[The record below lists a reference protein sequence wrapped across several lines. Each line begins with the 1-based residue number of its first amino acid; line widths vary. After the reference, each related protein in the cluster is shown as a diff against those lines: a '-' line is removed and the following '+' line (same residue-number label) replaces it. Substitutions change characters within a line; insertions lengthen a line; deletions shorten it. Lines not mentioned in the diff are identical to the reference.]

1 MLRKPRPSYSKKFA
15 ETRERCSCNYEQNC
29 IFKLEIPFENKVYL
43 SFVLFAFVTS
53 ALLKETTQVHLLA
66 SNCQTMKSYWD
77 KKFKY
82 KSVYVT
88 RNPIR
93 SKKIAVA

>member
-1 MLRKPRPSYSKKFA
+1 M
-15 ETRERCSCNYEQNC
+15 
-29 IFKLEIPFENKVYL
+29 
-43 SFVLFAFVTS
+43 LFALVTS
-53 ALLKETTQVHLLA
+53 PLLKETTQVHLLA

-88 RNPIR
+88 RNPVR